1 MKQLLLICAVVA
13 LVGCGENRAISE
25 WKEEKE
31 ARAKAAAAE
40 AKGEVK
46 TTEEEERPER
56 PLIADPIVE
65 KEVRLALNKPE
76 GELTEADLE
85 KVWSLALS
93 RTKITDAGLKEVAK
107 LQKLERLGLEG
118 TKITDAGLKEVAKL
132 QQLKIL
138 WLQDTQITD
147 AGVTELKKALP
158 KCEIFRD
165 PEK

>member
-1 MKQLLLICAVVA
+1 M
-13 LVGCGENRAISE
+13 GCGENRAISE

-31 ARAKAAAAE
+31 ARAKAVAAE

-56 PLIADPIVE
+56 PLIADPILE
-65 KEVRLALNKPE
+65 KELRLALNKPE

-107 LQKLERLGLEG
+107 LQ
-118 TKITDAGLKEVAKL
+118 
-132 QQLKIL
+132 QLKIL
-138 WLQDTQITD
+138 WLQDPQITD